1 MKLVKDGIIRSIVS
15 IEAMFKLFAW
25 LFSQNDYSRSSETD
39 GVELTAKKKIIS
51 IEGNIA
57 SGKSTCVDSLREY
70 FANNPRVKVLLE
82 PLHIWQDIKDKEGV
96 NMISKFYANI
106 PKYSFAFQMMA
117 YISRLT
123 ILREALRD
131 PEVEVIITERSLLT
145 DKFVFAKMLHDN
157 GDMEDVEHQIYMKW
171 FDSFFDELPRHDLF
185 YIRTEPEVAHLRL
198 QKRAREGENVPL
210 EYLQHIHQYHEE
222 WLGDPSQVVIVDGN
236 VDKNSDEAPATVM
249 ARHILAYLEA

>member
-171 FDSFFDELPRHDLF
+171 FDGFFNELPRHDLF

-198 QKRAREGENVPL
+198 QKRAREGEDVPL

>member
-1 MKLVKDGIIRSIVS
+1 
-15 IEAMFKLFAW
+15 MFKLFSW
-25 LFSQNDYSRSSETD
+25 LFPRSSYDMYDENN
-39 GVELTAKKKIIS
+39 GIELKIKKKIIS

-57 SGKSTCVDSLREY
+57 SGKSTCVDALREY
-70 FANNPRVKVLLE
+70 FVDNPRIKVLPE
-82 PLHIWQDIKDKEGV
+82 PLHIWQDIKDKNGID
-96 NMISKFYANI
+96 MISKFYANI

-123 ILREALRD
+123 ILRDALHD

-171 FDSFFDELPRHDLF
+171 FDNFFKELPTHDLF

-198 QKRAREGENVPL
+198 LQRARAGENVPID
-210 EYLQHIHQYHEE
+210 YLRQIHQYHED
-222 WLGDPSQVVIVDGN
+222 WLGDPSKVVLVDGN
-236 VDKNSDEAPATVM
+236 VDKQSGEAPATIM
-249 ARHILAYLEA
+249 TQHILRYLDN

>member
-1 MKLVKDGIIRSIVS
+1 M
-15 IEAMFKLFAW
+15 
-25 LFSQNDYSRSSETD
+25 FSQLSRYFGKIFWLDSTRHKSNDEIGTELYS
-39 GVELTAKKKIIS
+39 KKKIIS

-57 SGKSTCVDSLREY
+57 SGKSTCVDTLRDK
-70 FANNPRVKVLLE
+70 FANNPHVKVLLE
-82 PLHIWQDIKDKEGV
+82 PLHIWQEIKDKDGMD
-96 NMISKFYANI
+96 MISKFYGNI

-171 FDSFFDELPRHDLF
+171 FDSFFEELPTHDLF
-185 YIRTEPEVAHLRL
+185 YIRTDPEVAHLRL

-210 EYLQHIHQYHEE
+210 EYLKHVHKYHED
-222 WLGDPSQVVIVDGN
+222 WLSSSKDVIIIDGN
-236 VDKNSDEAPATVM
+236 VDKNSDESPATIMTSHITSYM
-249 ARHILAYLEA
+249 AA

>member
-1 MKLVKDGIIRSIVS
+1 MLR
-15 IEAMFKLFAW
+15 LFAW
-25 LFSQNDYSRSSETD
+25 LFSQRDYGRSNETE
-39 GVELTAKKKIIS
+39 GTELMFKKKIIS

-82 PLHIWQDIKDKEGV
+82 PLHIWQDIKDKDGV

-123 ILREALRD
+123 ILRDALRD
-131 PEVEVIITERSLLT
+131 PEVEIIITERSLLT
-145 DKFVFAKMLHDN
+145 DKYVFAKMLHDS

-171 FDSFFDELPRHDLF
+171 FDTFFKELPVHDLF
-185 YIRTEPEVAHLRL
+185 YIRTDPEVAHLRL

-210 EYLQHIHQYHEE
+210 EYLRQIHQYHED
-222 WLGDPSQVVIVDGN
+222 WLGDPSKVVLVDGN
-236 VDKNSDEAPATVM
+236 VDKDSEESPGTILTT
-249 ARHILAYLEA
+249 HILDYLEH